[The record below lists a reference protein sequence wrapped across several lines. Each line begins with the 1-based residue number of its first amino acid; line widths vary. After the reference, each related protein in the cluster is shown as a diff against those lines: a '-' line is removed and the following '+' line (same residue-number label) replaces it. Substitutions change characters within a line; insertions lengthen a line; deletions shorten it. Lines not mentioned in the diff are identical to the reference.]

1 MDAPPIS
8 FLALDLIRT
17 NLFFS
22 ERRTRQSG
30 RDRSVV
36 IFECA
41 SFPHGAA
48 LRGFCLCG
56 RRCSIRA
63 GTDLR
68 GAQCEGRLSTDPPGN
83 SSLPFRPCLGSP
95 PVFSGSRTR
104 TDLPIF
110 FFERRATLIGTDGRG
125 VIFDRASAPY
135 GAASRGICRR
145 VGALPPTVQTAEA
158 RLHLISIPNAR
169 CILPERVFPEP
180 CCRR

>member
-17 NLFFS
+17 NLFFP

-48 LRGFCLCG
+48 LGGFCLCG
-56 RRCSIRA
+56 RRCSIGPKLICAARNA
-63 GTDLR
+63 KADFLLIRRGTQAFPSDLVWVR
-68 GAQCEGRLSTDPPGN
+68 
-83 SSLPFRPCLGSP
+83 LPF
-95 PVFSGSRTR
+95 FSGSRTS